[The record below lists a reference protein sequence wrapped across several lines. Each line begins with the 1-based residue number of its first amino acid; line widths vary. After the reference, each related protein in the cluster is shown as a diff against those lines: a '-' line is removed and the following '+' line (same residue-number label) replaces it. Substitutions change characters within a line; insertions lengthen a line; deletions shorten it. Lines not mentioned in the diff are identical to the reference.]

1 MSHLMSLVPAI
12 LFITSFAASSQD
24 EMQAHHFE
32 KVEAKSSSEFLN
44 SLGVVSSVSRRGET
58 LSGTIECI
66 EYTGLR
72 WIRAGYESDIP
83 VDDLLKLNRV
93 TGVKFSY
100 GLLSGGSDIERLING
115 AKPLAEQEALIA
127 IEGANEP
134 NNWEVNYRGENGGGS
149 KSWIPVARLQQD
161 LYKRVKSEP
170 VLQEIPVWSISEN
183 GAQTD
188 NTGLQFLTIPLN
200 AGTLMPVGTK
210 YADFANCHNYITHPS
225 WPGLHDNQTWRSSG
239 TRKDVPVDGL
249 YGNYGKTWRNKF
261 KGYSE
266 AELDSLPRVTTET
279 GIAVGQDD
287 VVTEELQARLYLDLY
302 LSQFKRGWKYTAI
315 YLLKGRADEPAHEA
329 FAFYKLDYTPKK
341 AADYLHNFTRILADD
356 KETEEPGWL
365 EYKLSNH
372 SENIHDLLLQRS
384 DGVFQLVIWGE
395 NFVSPVERIKVTFGT
410 KPQRIKVYNPLS
422 GTTPIELLTNVNEVK
437 LELSNHPYIIE
448 LEE

>member
-1 MSHLMSLVPAI
+1 MSHLNSFILAI
-12 LFITSFAASSQD
+12 IFITSFVASSQD
-24 EMQAHHFE
+24 EMPAHDFE
-32 KVEAKSSSEFLN
+32 KVKAKSTSDFLN

-58 LSGTIECI
+58 LTGTIECMK
-66 EYTGLR
+66 YTGLR
-72 WIRAGYESDIP
+72 WIRAGYEGGIQ
-83 VDDLLKLNRV
+83 VEDLLELNRK

-100 GLLSGGSDIERLING
+100 GLLSGGTDIERLIKG
-115 AKPLAEQEALIA
+115 AKSLAEQKALIA

-134 NNWEVNYRGENGGGS
+134 NNWEISYKGENGGGS

-161 LYKRVKSEP
+161 LYKKVKSEP

-188 NTGLQFLTIPLN
+188 NAGLQFLTIP
-200 AGTLMPVGTK
+200 AGAGALMPDGTK

-239 TRKDVPVDGL
+239 SGNDVPVDGL
-249 YGNYGKTWRNKF
+249 YGNYGRTWRNKF
-261 KGYSE
+261 EGYSE
-266 AELDSLPRVTTET
+266 IELESLPRVTTET
-279 GIAVGQDD
+279 GIAIGQDD

-329 FAFYKLDYTPKK
+329 FAFYKLDYTPTK
-341 AADYLHNFTRILADD
+341 AAEYLHNFTRILADN

-365 EYKLSNH
+365 EYELSNH

-384 DGVFQLVIWGE
+384 DGVFQLLIWGE
-395 NFVSPVERIKVTFGT
+395 NFVSPPEQVTVTLGT
-410 KPQRIKVYNPLS
+410 KLRQIKVYDPLS
-422 GTTPIELLTNVNEVK
+422 GTAPSELLSNVNEVQ
-437 LELSNHPYIIE
+437 LELSNHPYILEIE
-448 LEE
+448 E